1 MAMIKTTVVTLRRN
15 GITVPYTDILIA
27 ACALTCGATVLHAD
41 VHFELMKPPHTGLK
55 TESHLEEIRSI
66 SGV

>member
-41 VHFELMKPPHTGLK
+41 VHCELMKPHTGLK

-66 SGV
+66 SGA